1 MNTYVTRAVIKALR
15 EQKNCTQQ
23 QLADQLHLSA
33 KTISKWETGKGLPD
47 ISLLEPLAAALGVS
61 VIELM
66 QGAPVANRNR
76 SGNMRRVKFYV
87 CPVCGNVQLATG
99 ESVISCCGILLPT
112 LEPEPDTT
120 GICRVQK
127 DGDEYTVTVDH
138 PHGQRALH
146 LLDGLPNC
154 GPGRTGEAV
163 SGTGRHC
170 PLLSPGAGQDLHL
183 LQPGW
188 PDRSADWAINIMNTR
203 KKQPSP

>member
-138 PHGQRALH
+138 PMDKGHYISWMAYQTADRVELVKLYPEQDAIAHFLRRGRGKIYIYCNR
-146 LLDGLPNC
+146 DGLTEVPV
-154 GPGRTGEAV
+154 GR
-163 SGTGRHC
+163 
-170 PLLSPGAGQDLHL
+170 
-183 LQPGW
+183 
-188 PDRSADWAINIMNTR
+188 
-203 KKQPSP
+203 

>member
-1 MNTYVTRAVIKALR
+1 M
-15 EQKNCTQQ
+15 
-23 QLADQLHLSA
+23 
-33 KTISKWETGKGLPD
+33 
-47 ISLLEPLAAALGVS
+47 LEPLAAALGVS

-138 PHGQRALH
+138 PMDKGHYISWMAYQTADRVELVKLYPEQDAIAHFFRRGRGKIYIYCNR
-146 LLDGLPNC
+146 DGLTQVPV
-154 GPGRTGEAV
+154 GR
-163 SGTGRHC
+163 
-170 PLLSPGAGQDLHL
+170 
-183 LQPGW
+183 
-188 PDRSADWAINIMNTR
+188 
-203 KKQPSP
+203 

>member
-138 PHGQRALH
+138 PMDKGHYISWMAYQTA
-146 LLDGLPNC
+146 
-154 GPGRTGEAV
+154 
-163 SGTGRHC
+163 
-170 PLLSPGAGQDLHL
+170 
-183 LQPGW
+183 
-188 PDRSADWAINIMNTR
+188 DRVELV
-203 KKQPSP
+203 KL

>member
-138 PHGQRALH
+138 PMDKGHYISWMAYQTADRVELVKLYPEQDAIAHFFCRGRGKIYIYCNR
-146 LLDGLPNC
+146 DGLTEVPV
-154 GPGRTGEAV
+154 GR
-163 SGTGRHC
+163 
-170 PLLSPGAGQDLHL
+170 
-183 LQPGW
+183 
-188 PDRSADWAINIMNTR
+188 
-203 KKQPSP
+203 

>member
-138 PHGQRALH
+138 PMDKGHYISWMAYQTADRVELVKLYPEQDAITHFFRRGRGKIYIYCNR
-146 LLDGLPNC
+146 DGLTEVPV
-154 GPGRTGEAV
+154 GR
-163 SGTGRHC
+163 
-170 PLLSPGAGQDLHL
+170 
-183 LQPGW
+183 
-188 PDRSADWAINIMNTR
+188 
-203 KKQPSP
+203 

>member
-76 SGNMRRVKFYV
+76 SGN
-87 CPVCGNVQLATG
+87 VQLATG

-138 PHGQRALH
+138 PMDKGHYISWMAYQTADRVELVKLYPEQDAIAHFFRRGRGKIYIYCNR
-146 LLDGLPNC
+146 DGLTEVPV
-154 GPGRTGEAV
+154 GR
-163 SGTGRHC
+163 
-170 PLLSPGAGQDLHL
+170 
-183 LQPGW
+183 
-188 PDRSADWAINIMNTR
+188 
-203 KKQPSP
+203 